1 MEMQEM
7 IERLLAGQAKAEADI
22 TKDREQMLAEIR
34 ADRTKD
40 RELMLAIRQ
49 ELNANT
55 KAMQE
60 KADAGQAEIIAAIEK
75 KTDAWIA
82 NARKETTACQEVTG
96 ANPEKMEPNLEE
108 KETVLERH
116 EIPNEEV
123 AVQSQK
129 TCRSE
134 TAASQEATETEP
146 DPGTM
151 QSVEE
156 HPRRKTPQ

>member
-1 MEMQEM
+1 MEVQQILEM
-7 IERLLAGQAKAEADI
+7 LIELK
-22 TKDREQMLAEIR
+22 
-34 ADRTKD
+34 ADR
-40 RELMLAIRQ
+40 
-49 ELNANT
+49 
-55 KAMQE
+55 KAYQE

-75 KTDAWIA
+75 KTYTWIA
-82 NARKETTACQEVTG
+82 KIKDARKKTTTCQEVTR
-96 ANPEKMEPNLEE
+96 ANPEKIKPNSEE
-108 KETVLERH
+108 KETAMEQH

-134 TAASQEATETEP
+134 TAASQEDTETKP

-156 HPRRKTPQ
+156 HLEIPKEDAIVMPVGEPRKRV